1 MKSMR
6 DGIEDSRMYQMLVR
20 KERKDVG
27 NTILWIIGIIATIAA
42 VAGIAYAV
50 YRYFSMDYMK
60 DFSDDFEEDYF
71 EDEEFYE

>member
-1 MKSMR
+1 MR
-6 DGIEDSRMYQMLVR
+6 DGIEDSRIYRMLAR
-20 KERKDVG
+20 KERDDVG
-27 NTILWIIGIIATIAA
+27 NTILWVIGIIAAIAV